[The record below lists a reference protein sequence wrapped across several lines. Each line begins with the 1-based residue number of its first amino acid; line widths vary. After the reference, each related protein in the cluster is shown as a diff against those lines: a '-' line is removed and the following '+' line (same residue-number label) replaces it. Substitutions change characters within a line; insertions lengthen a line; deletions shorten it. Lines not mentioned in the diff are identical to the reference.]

1 MSNISQLFPLIV
13 KTKQWNQLK
22 ELIVLKK
29 DYITAIIDNSNKE
42 KIKPKAQQNLENI
55 TKILNCQN

>member
-22 ELIVLKK
+22 ELIVLKN
-29 DYITAIIDNSNKE
+29 DYITAIINNSDKVR
-42 KIKPKAQQNLENI
+42 IRPKAQQNFENI